1 MSKHHV
7 EKIICPH
14 CHTESDFILW
24 DSINTSLDPEMK
36 AKVRSGEAFK
46 WVCISCGYEA
56 NVEYAT
62 LYHQMEDLVMIYY
75 VPGEGDKTETIE
87 LMKGKHKNADGEF
100 VEMDM
105 KIDEGYYKR
114 VVDTRNQFREKLVLL
129 DEALDDRIIEL
140 MKLFMIAQIKDNDD
154 DLEIEEM
161 LFDRLEDGTRC
172 FDIHLK
178 DGRWAHTDFSQNL
191 YEHLEQK
198 FEKILEEEKDEV
210 VINLE
215 WALSLMERQE

>member
-7 EKIICPH
+7 EKITCPH
-14 CHTESDFILW
+14 CHKESDFILW

-46 WVCISCGYEA
+46 WVCTSCGYEA

-87 LMKGKHKNADGEF
+87 LMKGKYKNTDGEF

-161 LFDRLEDGTRC
+161 LFDKLEDGTRC
-172 FDIHLK
+172 FAIHLK
-178 DGRWAHTDFSQNL
+178 DGRWAHTDFSQNF
-191 YEHLEQK
+191 YKHMEQK
-198 FEKILEEEKDEV
+198 FGKILEEEKDEV